1 MKRLP
6 IALLLLTIIVLPLI
20 ISEQLVSTENCYVQ
34 IVSLA
39 LNKSSLE
46 IGEELQI
53 TLVYDLYYNQM
64 DPIGIGSVSVSISV
78 QGEVSSLSSYEFT
91 NIGFNI
97 QESMTF
103 DVSPYNWT
111 PYETGQI
118 GLIKVEGW
126 VQDTM
131 GSMTDSV
138 QQQFSIQRSNL
149 ILEVNPLPSQ
159 LRYHGNYNLTGA
171 LFNPHNYSLYVPN
184 HPLMI
189 SILQEQV
196 TLQSWI
202 SQTNLLNNFTQPINS
217 TLIGTGEFYC
227 QITALDSDDY
237 KPTHSNLSLF
247 IDNASLSISAA
258 LNTSIVQTYYPSMN
272 NCSVL
277 VSAYLHCQEANHDL
291 EEANVTCY
299 LGNRTTNLD
308 YIEPNYFSAELMA
321 PSVAGEYLV
330 YISALAPNHNP
341 INCSLPLTVAH
352 RQAQIAFIPNCTE
365 AAYGDIIEFSLQLV
379 DHSSQVP
386 ISDRICSIYL
396 YNQSI
401 WNLLAQVIVDE
412 NGSAVYQWQAQN
424 VGNEDFRFKVVFQGS
439 PEFSYS
445 ETESIVTNTHD
456 LRFLCNTTVSVIRPN
471 DVDFLLKLTNLEYQ
485 PLFNVSVDLVESS
498 SNSTWC
504 TAFTNSSGYVTLSW
518 LIDEDFI
525 LGPHELFIIAE
536 DGTTTLGTIQ
546 IIMIVYEQTV
556 LELV

>member
-6 IALLLLTIIVLPLI
+6 IALLLLATIVIPLI
-20 ISEQLVSTENCYVQ
+20 IPDQLASTEDCYVQ
-34 IVSLA
+34 IISLT

-46 IGEELQI
+46 IGEKLQI
-53 TLVYDLYYNQM
+53 TLVYDLYYDQM
-64 DPIGIGSVSVSISV
+64 DPLGIGSVSVSISV
-78 QGEVSSLSSYEFT
+78 QGEVTSLSSYEFT
-91 NIGFNI
+91 RIGFNI

-111 PYETGQI
+111 PYETGQT
-118 GLIKVEGW
+118 GLIQVEGW

-131 GSMTDSV
+131 GSMFDSV

-159 LRYHGNYNLTGA
+159 LLYHGNYNLSGA
-171 LFNPHNYSLYVPN
+171 LFNPHNYSIYVPN

-196 TLQSWI
+196 TLQSWT
-202 SQTNLLNNFTQPINS
+202 SETNFLNNFTQPINS
-217 TLIGTGEFYC
+217 TLIGTGEFQC

-237 KPTHSNLSLF
+237 KSTHSNLSLF
-247 IDNASLSISAA
+247 IDNASLSISAI

-277 VSAYLHCQEANHDL
+277 VSVYLHCQEAKHDL

-299 LGNRTTNLD
+299 LGNKTTNLD
-308 YIEPNYFSAELMA
+308 YIEPNYFSAELTA
-321 PSVAGEYLV
+321 PSVAGQYLV
-330 YISALAPNHNP
+330 YITALTPNHNP
-341 INCSLPLTVAH
+341 INCSLPLSVTH
-352 RQAQIAFIPNCTE
+352 RRAQITFLPNCTE
-365 AAYGDIIEFSLQLV
+365 AAYGDTIEFSLQLV
-379 DHSSQVP
+379 DYSSHVP

-396 YNQSI
+396 YNQST

-412 NGSAVYQWQAQN
+412 NGFTVYQWHAQN

-456 LRFLCNTTVSVIRPN
+456 LRFMCNTTVAVIRPN
-471 DVDFLLKLTNLEYQ
+471 DVNFILKLTNLEYQ
-485 PLFNVSVDLVESS
+485 PLFNVSVSLVEDS

-504 TAFTNSSGYVTLSW
+504 TALTNSSGYVTLSW
-518 LIDEDFI
+518 LIDENFI
-525 LGPHELFIIAE
+525 LGPHDLLIIAK